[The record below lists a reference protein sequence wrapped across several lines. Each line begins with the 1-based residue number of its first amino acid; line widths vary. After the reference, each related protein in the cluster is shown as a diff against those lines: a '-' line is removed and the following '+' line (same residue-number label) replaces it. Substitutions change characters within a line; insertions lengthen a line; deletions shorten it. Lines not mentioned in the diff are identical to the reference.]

1 MTDRFS
7 FLRRGNAEKL
17 PIQSVF
23 THDLPDIKGE
33 VALQYWPRRDGSDLV
48 PSQTTLFILGNP
60 GLLNYYVPFLN
71 SLHALL
77 PPSHAIL
84 STSHI
89 GHTPGLSAPS
99 EPLSLS
105 HQLEAKLE
113 LVQSLRDSLDTWSA
127 EAQQGERPRLSLMG
141 HSVGSWFVCELFKHF
156 KQDIHAG
163 YMLFPTVGWIADSWN
178 GRMLW
183 PIFRRPVRSLLS
195 SISPLLCP
203 ILPYTSFP
211 PTTLSLLRSPA
222 TISHAL
228 GLARS
233 ELDLI
238 KDPDLG
244 WFRSQADLGPTEG
257 LFGVWSAG
265 NMDGW
270 VGREGPIVQDCLGGE
285 SSERVEILE
294 GIPHAFCL
302 SQEHSDIVAKVVA
315 GWITGS
321 HIDHPLPREPPQPFE
336 TTVPM

>member
-1 MTDRFS
+1 
-7 FLRRGNAEKL
+7 
-17 PIQSVF
+17 
-23 THDLPDIKGE
+23 
-33 VALQYWPRRDGSDLV
+33 
-48 PSQTTLFILGNP
+48 
-60 GLLNYYVPFLN
+60 
-71 SLHALL
+71 
-77 PPSHAIL
+77 
-84 STSHI
+84 
-89 GHTPGLSAPS
+89 
-99 EPLSLS
+99 
-105 HQLEAKLE
+105 
-113 LVQSLRDSLDTWSA
+113 
-127 EAQQGERPRLSLMG
+127 
-141 HSVGSWFVCELFKHF
+141 
-156 KQDIHAG
+156 
-163 YMLFPTVGWIADSWN
+163 MLFPTVGWIADSWN

-183 PIFRRPVRSLLS
+183 VSPQPLFQNSPQPIFRRPVRSLLS
-195 SISPLLCP
+195 SISPLLGP

-238 KDPDLG
+238 KDPDLD

-302 SQEHSDIVAKVVA
+302 SK
-315 GWITGS
+315 
-321 HIDHPLPREPPQPFE
+321 
-336 TTVPM
+336 TTIAHLYTR